1 MCLPTYTGISVQ
13 NTFQH
18 FEHRKNSLLIPET
31 ETLILMVPEAWV
43 LTRVCLLNV
52 SLRTTSS

>member
-1 MCLPTYTGISVQ
+1 MCLPTYRGISVQ

-31 ETLILMVPEAWV
+31 ETLILMVPETWV
-43 LTRVCLLNV
+43 LT
-52 SLRTTSS
+52 